1 MMMRFISKR
10 RQNISAYSNMAK
22 TLTNHWPNAKP
33 RNVIMLVLSCR
44 PSELIG
50 HAKPTG
56 KVTCIGV
63 GNEPICPL

>member
-22 TLTNHWPNAKP
+22 SLTNHWPNAKP
-33 RNVIMLVLSCR
+33 TNVIMLFSSCR

-50 HAKPTG
+50 HAKPAG

-63 GNEPICPL
+63 GNEPI